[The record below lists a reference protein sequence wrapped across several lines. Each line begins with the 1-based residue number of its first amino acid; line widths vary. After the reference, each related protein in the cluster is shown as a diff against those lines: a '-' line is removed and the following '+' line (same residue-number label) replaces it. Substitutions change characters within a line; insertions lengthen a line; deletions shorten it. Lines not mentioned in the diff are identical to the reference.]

1 MELGWR
7 RRVNVNIA
15 IAVKLFRAS
24 HQFNFPW
31 TWATFSCCRQKWNS
45 ICHRPTFWTLNTDW
59 VSLSIRSGHER
70 QLLINFCVLRTVSIH
85 CCSSTDKKKSF
96 IFAQDQLLC
105 VLKRGADLHT
115 WKNIATRH
123 PERFINLKSSMSA
136 FACTSS
142 LWRPRNNLLITPRT
156 VICN

>member
-85 CCSSTDKKKSF
+85 CCSSTDKKKEFHICTGSTF
-96 IFAQDQLLC
+96 VCFKTWRRFTHMEKHRHTASRAVHKFEKPHVCIC
-105 VLKRGADLHT
+105 VHLV
-115 WKNIATRH
+115 IV
-123 PERFINLKSSMSA
+123 
-136 FACTSS
+136 
-142 LWRPRNNLLITPRT
+142 TPSE
-156 VICN
+156 